1 MSGDEVEELVAI
13 LVSREHPES
22 IRIRPS
28 QGDGGLDL
36 LLPNGDGTFHVMQV
50 KKFAQNLAA
59 SEKRQISKSL
69 QRLGVFAAE
78 NGLIVS
84 AWDVVLP
91 LDPTRENLTW
101 LAGLPRVQEV
111 KPGWKGLQYV
121 DGLAAMFPE
130 VVDYYANDGRQRLQ
144 DAIADLTTLLYQHT
158 PGRAEA
164 PLGAAEAE
172 PVLTALSRRINDHDP
187 HYFYDLHV
195 TAEPLDLA
203 AFDDRRAAMI
213 YQSGGPGAWVTVEVH
228 PRFADALNV
237 RPIQG
242 TLNIRVPAGTELE
255 KAVREFGDYGADLEL
270 AGEYFD
276 VTLDAPSGLVPGP
289 MTQPAQLRIIN
300 NPAPGAQP
308 HEARWTITAPHGEV
322 LAETLVVIESGGAG
336 LTGVGGRL
344 NGREVGGVFDITMFL
359 NMSTRDTRI
368 NLTSNDLEGKRLED
382 VRAGAQFL
390 AHFAAPN
397 RLTMSNPYRRPADY
411 GSIDLTQSVDPGAAI
426 VHAIIEALVEIQQAA
441 GRTIR
446 VPKLLGTSAESFE
459 PLIAAAQLLR
469 GEQIPAAFGEITW
482 TVPQEYPNG
491 ISAAEL
497 TSLFSGAMA
506 LQSPL
511 TVKIAG
517 TEINL
522 GTMQF
527 TAPAVQL
534 RNLPPDPLMPGT
546 PVIIA
551 PVEGAPGAIRLLT
564 GESQGPELHPL
575 GPAE

>member
-1 MSGDEVEELVAI
+1 MSGDEVEELAAI
-13 LVSREHPES
+13 LVSREYPES

-36 LLPNGDGTFHVMQV
+36 LLPESDGTFHVMQV
-50 KKFAQNLAA
+50 KKFSQNLAA

-69 QRLGVFAAE
+69 RRLGVFAAE
-78 NGLIVS
+78 KAFTVS

-91 LDPTRENLTW
+91 LDPTNENLTW

-111 KPGWKGLQYV
+111 KPGWKGLHYL
-121 DGLAAMFPE
+121 DGLAAKFPD

-144 DAIADLTTLLYQHT
+144 DAMADLTALLYQHT
-158 PGRAEA
+158 PGTAGA

-172 PVLTALSRRINDHDP
+172 PVLAALSRRINDHDP

-195 TAEPLDLA
+195 TAQPLDLDT
-203 AFDDRRAAMI
+203 FDDRGAAMI

-228 PRFADALNV
+228 PRFSDAPNV

-255 KAVREFGDYGADLEL
+255 KAVREFGDYGADLRL
-270 AGEYFD
+270 TGEHFD
-276 VTLDAPSGLVPGP
+276 VTLDAPGGLVPAP
-289 MTQPAQLRIIN
+289 TMQPAQLRIIH
-300 NPAPGAQP
+300 NPTPGAQP
-308 HEARWTITAPHGEV
+308 QEARWTITAPDGKV
-322 LAETLVVIESGGAG
+322 VAETLVVIESGGTG

-344 NGREVGGVFDITMFL
+344 NGRDVGGVFDVIMFL
-359 NMSTRDTRI
+359 NTDTRDARI
-368 NLTSNDLEGKRLED
+368 NLTPNDLEGKRLED

-411 GSIDLTQSVDPGAAI
+411 GSLDITQSADPSATI
-426 VHAIIEALVEIQQAA
+426 IHAIIEALVEIQQAA

-446 VPKLLGTSAESFE
+446 VPKLLEPPAESFE

-469 GEQIPAAFGEITW
+469 GDEIPAAFGEITW
-482 TVPQEYPNG
+482 TVPEEYPNG
-491 ISAAEL
+491 LSAAEL

-506 LQSPL
+506 LRSPL
-511 TVKIAG
+511 TVTITG
-517 TEINL
+517 VEINL
-522 GTMQF
+522 GTLQF
-527 TAPAVQL
+527 STPTVQL
-534 RNLPPDPLMPGT
+534 RDLPTDSLLPGT
-546 PVIIA
+546 QVVIA
-551 PVEGAPGAIRLLT
+551 PVDGTPGTIRLLRL
-564 GESQGPELHPL
+564 ES
-575 GPAE
+575 